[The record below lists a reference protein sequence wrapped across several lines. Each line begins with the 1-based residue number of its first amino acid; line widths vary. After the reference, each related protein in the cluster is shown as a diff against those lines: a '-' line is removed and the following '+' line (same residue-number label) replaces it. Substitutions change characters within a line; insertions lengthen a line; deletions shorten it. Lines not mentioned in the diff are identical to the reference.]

1 MRRLTPSIN
10 LGSILR
16 SLPFSAHILTKDK
29 LIIRKLSSNLKM
41 RTSIANLRSKG
52 NTSHILSIRN
62 STKIALQMPKAIKHG
77 KTTAKHKDRGD

>member
-1 MRRLTPSIN
+1 
-10 LGSILR
+10 
-16 SLPFSAHILTKDK
+16 
-29 LIIRKLSSNLKM
+29 M